1 MVERSSK
8 EKGRRKGK
16 EAGGEGRWGWVGGIS
31 LGEWCYTTVCACNTN
46 NLLLFLFSISL
57 SPLPSFQGWL
67 CDVESM
73 MHVTLKDILR
83 ACRID
88 LKKHLNKRDKWIRD
102 WPGQVGKETNS
113 FKTLFFT
120 LIAHLTLL
128 VTAASDRS
136 WVVGAWVKVV
146 VSMKSRFI

>member
-1 MVERSSK
+1 MAQMRDHMEATHMNSSEGEKVEL
-8 EKGRRKGK
+8 KGDH
-16 EAGGEGRWGWVGGIS
+16 
-31 LGEWCYTTVCACNTN
+31 
-46 NLLLFLFSISL
+46 LLYCLFSISL

-102 WPGQVGKETNS
+102 WPGQVGKETD
-113 FKTLFFT
+113 F
-120 LIAHLTLL
+120 
-128 VTAASDRS
+128 
-136 WVVGAWVKVV
+136 
-146 VSMKSRFI
+146 